1 MGHAVRRE
9 TGFYPARGMW
19 LRRLIV
25 RCTRRPIFFCGK
37 KDWGEK
43 AAKRED
49 PMNDRLWRSFMEY
62 PKRASRL
69 YSLLCC
75 TRVRRPRP
83 GEVPPKDIPSDNLG
97 RGVVALG
104 FGVSPRPYTGKLSSV
119 KQE

>member
-9 TGFYPARGMW
+9 TGYYPARGMW

-49 PMNDRLWRSFMEY
+49 PLGIPQARVTFVQPALLYARQAAAARGGSTKGYSF
-62 PKRASRL
+62 
-69 YSLLCC
+69 
-75 TRVRRPRP
+75 
-83 GEVPPKDIPSDNLG
+83 G
-97 RGVVALG
+97 
-104 FGVSPRPYTGKLSSV
+104 
-119 KQE
+119 